1 MKKNKKKKEKAKN
14 KFFIHPPP
22 SDYAKVLEQQT
33 NISNFTAK
41 TQNPQL

>member
-14 KFFIHPPP
+14 KFFIHPP
-22 SDYAKVLEQQT
+22 SDYAKVPEQQT